1 MLKLHKNAFL
11 ILVLILCNNM
21 ISSIKVTTKKTFL
34 STVALSNAMKK
45 EYANLKDFQFDSH
58 EKTIQEHMDF
68 FTYKL
73 KQMKKLASIAEEH
86 GHVLSKEQ
94 LKNIE
99 NFRSQIESLE
109 FSLFTHYQLYSK
121 EQEDKEKVKK
131 INEEVLTKIE
141 EIKNDAAINAN
152 LLQTHLAEASKAVG
166 VKADYGLKFTAAC
179 TNGVLSQ
186 IPADFCYKRGGDF
199 GVIPTLCDCGYF
211 RFLALCYRDCPAGYY
226 FLLGVCWSAC
236 PSGYTDIGLLCISI
250 NGIVAKNSFISES
263 KTNFDAVAICP
274 QGMYKGGALCY
285 RDCNKIGLVNCGIG
299 ACASS
304 EQECSSRIAGMVV
317 NTIVGLGTALAFV
330 CSFGASS
337 AGTTGI
343 AAMKS
348 TITNAIKGM
357 KKSIIDITKRI
368 STKAITKK
376 GFIKGAIN
384 AAKDYFKDTIQS
396 VVEDQIVAAVCGK
409 VADSVLQ
416 KTQGASAV
424 GFNVA
429 ALDVTGISSLGDS
442 CGDTSTENGRIG
454 CASAVI
460 GVLANFDPTGLLGI
474 ASALMQPI
482 CDV

>member
-1 MLKLHKNAFL
+1 MLKLHKNAFM
-11 ILVLILCNNM
+11 ILVLILCHNM
-21 ISSIKVTTKKTFL
+21 ISTIKVTSKKSFL
-34 STVALSNAMKK
+34 STLALSTAMKK
-45 EYANLKDFQFDSH
+45 EYANLRDFEFQSH
-58 EKTIQEHMDF
+58 EKSIQENMDF
-68 FTYKL
+68 FSYKL
-73 KQMKKLASIAEEH
+73 KQMKKMASMMEDYKLAFT
-86 GHVLSKEQ
+86 KDQ
-94 LKNIE
+94 LKSVDAIKA
-99 NFRSQIESLE
+99 QIEALE
-109 FSLFTHYQLYSK
+109 FSLFTHYQLYTK
-121 EQEDKEKVKK
+121 EQEDNEKVKK
-131 INEEVLTKIE
+131 INEEVLSKIE
-141 EIKNDAAINAN
+141 EVKRDSAINAN
-152 LLQTHLAEASKAVG
+152 LLQTHLSAAMETVG
-166 VKADYGLKFTAAC
+166 SKADYGLKFTAAC
-179 TNGVLSQ
+179 TNGLLSQ
-186 IPADFCYKRGGDF
+186 IPAEFCYKRGGDF

-250 NGIVAKNSFISES
+250 SGVVVKNSFISES

-274 QGMYKGGALCY
+274 QHMYKAGALCY
-285 RDCNKIGLVNCGIG
+285 RDCTMIGLVNCGIG

-304 EQECSSRIAGMVV
+304 DQECASKIAGMVV
-317 NTIVGLGTALAFV
+317 NTVVGLGTALAFV

-368 STKAITKK
+368 SSKAITKK
-376 GFIKGAIN
+376 GFLKGAIN
-384 AAKDYFKDTIQS
+384 AAKDYFKDTVQS
-396 VVEDQIVAAVCGK
+396 VVEDQVVAAVCGK
-409 VADSVLQ
+409 VADSMLN
-416 KTQGASAV
+416 KTQGATAV

-429 ALDVTGISSLGDS
+429 SLDVTGISSIGES
-442 CGDTSTENGRIG
+442 CADTASENGRIG